1 MFWLWKKF
9 YMDEWVAEDMDDTVI
24 ARWGKAYTATTG
36 SAAVC
41 RREAGEIGEDLK
53 RGAVCV

>member
-24 ARWGKAYTATTG
+24 ARWGKA
-36 SAAVC
+36 
-41 RREAGEIGEDLK
+41 
-53 RGAVCV
+53 